1 MKTTIK
7 PAALVNAALLA
18 FACASAAGAAGSAT
32 AQASSSN
39 ATSADEQLARG
50 AYLAR
55 VGDCAAC
62 HTASPSRPFAGGLP
76 LHTPFGTLFSTN
88 ITPDATTGIG
98 AYTYDDFAHAVRE
111 GVTRDGHRLY
121 PAMPY
126 PSYAK
131 VDDADM
137 HALYRYFTH
146 GVKPVAQTN
155 HAQQLSFPFNIRPL
169 MAAWDWMYSPHG
181 AYRADPQQSVEWN
194 RGAYLVQGLAH
205 CGACHTPHNML
216 GAESAFDGN
225 NNDTFLS
232 GYSLAGWHAPDLRH
246 QHDGGAPGVSKDALV
261 AYLRSGR
268 QADGAAFGPMTEVID
283 DSLQYLHDDD
293 LNAIATYLTSAPLRT
308 AKSDATPVAAATPQT
323 ADLVAVQL
331 RAGHVGSAGAK
342 VYLDNCS
349 ACHRTDGS
357 GAMPTF
363 PRLANSAV
371 VADTDPSSLIHIV
384 LTGSHMPSTRNAPT
398 PLAMPDFGWR
408 LNDQQVADVLT
419 FVRSSWGN
427 HASPVTADDVSKV
440 RQITQAASK

>member
-1 MKTTIK
+1 VKTIIK
-7 PAALVNAALLA
+7 PVALVHAALLA
-18 FACASAAGAAGSAT
+18 FAYAAGASAASQTPAATPSDDD
-32 AQASSSN
+32 AQI
-39 ATSADEQLARG
+39 ARG

-62 HTASPSRPFAGGLP
+62 HTAHPGRPFAGGLP

-88 ITPDATTGIG
+88 ITPDASTGIG

-111 GVTRDGHRLY
+111 GVARDGHRLY

-126 PSYAK
+126 PSYSK
-131 VDDADM
+131 IDDADM

-146 GVKPVAQTN
+146 GVKPVAQPN
-155 HAQQLSFPFNIRPL
+155 HAQELSFPFSIRPL

-181 AYRADPQQSVEWN
+181 AYRADSSQSVEWN

-216 GAESAFDGN
+216 GAEATFDSNGN
-225 NNDTFLS
+225 DVFLS
-232 GYSLAGWHAPDLRH
+232 GYSLAGWYAPDLRH
-246 QHDGGAPGVSKDALV
+246 HLAGGSPAAAKGALA

-293 LNAIATYLTSAPLRT
+293 LNAIATYLTSAPVH
-308 AKSDATPVAAATPQT
+308 AADPAAAAASATH
-323 ADLVAVQL
+323 ADAADVVAVQL
-331 RAGHVGSAGAK
+331 RAGHVGSAGAG
-342 VYLDNCS
+342 VYLNNCS

-357 GAMPTF
+357 GAMPAF
-363 PRLANSAV
+363 PKLANSAV
-371 VADTDPSSLIHIV
+371 VAESDPSSLIHIV
-384 LTGSHMPSTRNAPT
+384 LSGSHMPSTQIAPT

-427 HASPVTADDVSKV
+427 HAAPVTADDVSKV
-440 RQITQAASK
+440 RQITKAAAK